1 MNCSVSVAEGFSN
14 VLQSVSEKSNTSER
28 RQEKL
33 DNGCQADPV
42 PVFQKHI
49 AGLGPGYYPIKA

>member
-1 MNCSVSVAEGFSN
+1 MAFECAAKHYLKNKI
-14 VLQSVSEKSNTSER
+14 LQER
-28 RQEKL
+28 WQEKL

-49 AGLGPGYYPIKA
+49 EGLGPGYYPVKAQPSI